1 MKDKTV
7 LLYLIIGLLLFG
19 ILVAIAYQ
27 IRQDIYRTDFANQVQ
42 AHRDQVARLEKSS
55 SYMSLS
61 FKSNSQN
68 TQAEPNNVAT
78 KQSLLLKQQQQL
90 YLDFAQIISA
100 LGQGQQPDPRQVS
113 LLVSLQQTLV
123 EAKLVTRDE
132 AKAQIEFLLKVLPEM
147 DHELHRAL
155 RTLEQ
160 IRS

>member
-78 KQSLLLKQQQQL
+78 KQSLLLKQQQL
-90 YLDFAQIISA
+90 YLDFAQILSA

>member
-1 MKDKTV
+1 M
-7 LLYLIIGLLLFG
+7 
-19 ILVAIAYQ
+19 
-27 IRQDIYRTDFANQVQ
+27 
-42 AHRDQVARLEKSS
+42 
-55 SYMSLS
+55 
-61 FKSNSQN
+61 
-68 TQAEPNNVAT
+68 
-78 KQSLLLKQQQQL
+78 LKQQQQL

>member
-27 IRQDIYRTDFANQVQ
+27 IRQDIYRTDFSNQAQ

-78 KQSLLLKQQQQL
+78 KQSLLLKQQQL
-90 YLDFAQIISA
+90 YLDFAQILSA

>member
-55 SYMSLS
+55 SYMPLS

>member
-42 AHRDQVARLEKSS
+42 AHRDQVARLEKSF

>member
-55 SYMSLS
+55 SYISLS

>member
-27 IRQDIYRTDFANQVQ
+27 IRQDIYRTDFSNQAQ
-42 AHRDQVARLEKSS
+42 AHRDQVARLEKSP

>member
-27 IRQDIYRTDFANQVQ
+27 IRQDIYRTDFSNQVQ
-42 AHRDQVARLEKSS
+42 AHRDQVARLEKSP

-68 TQAEPNNVAT
+68 IQAEPNNVAR
-78 KQSLLLKQQQQL
+78 KQSLLLKQQQL
-90 YLDFAQIISA
+90 YLDFAQILSA

>member
-27 IRQDIYRTDFANQVQ
+27 IRQDIYRTDFANQAQ

>member
-42 AHRDQVARLEKSS
+42 AHRDQVARLEKSP

-78 KQSLLLKQQQQL
+78 KQSLLLKQQQL
-90 YLDFAQIISA
+90 YLDFAQILSA

>member
-27 IRQDIYRTDFANQVQ
+27 IRQDIYRTDFSNQAQ
-42 AHRDQVARLEKSS
+42 AHRDQVARLEKSP

-78 KQSLLLKQQQQL
+78 KQSLLLKQQQL
-90 YLDFAQIISA
+90 YLDFAQILSA

-132 AKAQIEFLLKVLPEM
+132 AKAQIELLLKVLPEM

>member
-113 LLVSLQQTLV
+113 LLVNLQQTLV

>member
-27 IRQDIYRTDFANQVQ
+27 IGQDIYRTDFANQVQ

>member
-78 KQSLLLKQQQQL
+78 KQSLLLKQQQL
-90 YLDFAQIISA
+90 YLDFAQILSA

-132 AKAQIEFLLKVLPEM
+132 AKAQIEFLLKVLPEI

-160 IRS
+160 TRS

>member
-90 YLDFAQIISA
+90 YLDFAQILSA

>member
-100 LGQGQQPDPRQVS
+100 LGQGQQPDPDRSVCW
-113 LLVSLQQTLV
+113 LVYS
-123 EAKLVTRDE
+123 R
-132 AKAQIEFLLKVLPEM
+132 
-147 DHELHRAL
+147 RW
-155 RTLEQ
+155 
-160 IRS
+160 

>member
-42 AHRDQVARLEKSS
+42 AHRDQVARLEKSP

-90 YLDFAQIISA
+90 YLDFAQILSA

>member
-27 IRQDIYRTDFANQVQ
+27 IRQDIYRTDFSNQAQ

-90 YLDFAQIISA
+90 YLDFAQILSA

>member
-42 AHRDQVARLEKSS
+42 AHRDQVARLEKSP

-132 AKAQIEFLLKVLPEM
+132 AKAQIAFLLKVLPEM

-155 RTLEQ
+155 LTLEQ

>member
-42 AHRDQVARLEKSS
+42 AHRDQVARLEKSPN
-55 SYMSLS
+55 YISLS

>member
-27 IRQDIYRTDFANQVQ
+27 IRQDIYRTDFANQAQ

-160 IRS
+160 TRS

>member
-147 DHELHRAL
+147 DHELYRAL

>member
-27 IRQDIYRTDFANQVQ
+27 IGQDIYRTDFANQVQ

-160 IRS
+160 TRS

>member
-1 MKDKTV
+1 M
-7 LLYLIIGLLLFG
+7 FG

-42 AHRDQVARLEKSS
+42 AHRDQVARLEKSP

>member
-160 IRS
+160 TRS

>member
-100 LGQGQQPDPRQVS
+100 LGQGHQPAPRQVS

>member
-27 IRQDIYRTDFANQVQ
+27 IRQDIYRTDFANQAQ
-42 AHRDQVARLEKSS
+42 AHRDQVARLEKSPN
-55 SYMSLS
+55 YISLS

>member
-42 AHRDQVARLEKSS
+42 AHRDQVARLEKSP

-132 AKAQIEFLLKVLPEM
+132 AKAQIEFLLKVLPET

-160 IRS
+160 TRS

>member
-19 ILVAIAYQ
+19 ILVAITYQ

-160 IRS
+160 TRS

>member
-78 KQSLLLKQQQQL
+78 KQSLLLKQQQL
-90 YLDFAQIISA
+90 YLDFAQILSA

-160 IRS
+160 TRS